1 MAFSYLMNDIPRG
14 TSRSDIISLLGAPI
28 RSIHIQNSKLDEELS
43 LAIIQFKQ
51 RPNGFKT

>member
-28 RSIHIQNSKLDEELS
+28 RSIHIQNSKLDEELN